1 MDILHCTLAKI
12 FTMEPTHVKAILATQ
27 FNDFEKGPFQY
38 QQWHTLLGSGV
49 FNSDGE
55 TWKYA
60 FLFSPAPYMYAYSI
74 SDRFHRAMTR
84 PFFNKDRVTDY
95 DIFDRHAVR
104 VISRMKSRLEE
115 NQAVDVQDAFGRF
128 TLDSASEFLFGKDV
142 QSIGAGLPYSPASGI
157 PNPASFTNHPS
168 TKFVKAFMK
177 AQGKTLSRSR
187 TGKLWPLYE
196 FWKDLV
202 MPERDVLDSFLIP
215 VLLDARDRK
224 KGRLHEGTNDAQNH
238 QTLLD
243 HLRHCDYIHLCK
255 TSATLFRTALIN
267 TAASARPFDTRS
279 SKQDTTLPNAG
290 GKPYFIPANTT
301 IVYGAFLIHRRTDLW
316 GPDEF
321 DPDRFLDSRLHKYLN
336 PNPFI
341 FIPFNAGP
349 RICLGQQFA
358 YNEASIFLIRL
369 LQVFSRFTPDCEA
382 QAESDKPPR
391 TWKPNQVTTKG
402 RDKIM
407 FRSHFTLCAKGGLWV
422 RMS

>member
-1 MDILHCTLAKI
+1 MALQFLVLTLERYVYVFTLSTTLRLSITIFLALFLVVAGWTLNSIIIRSKAYRSGAILPPSVKESSFTIPSKILESFKNGYPGASAFRLPSYTSGIINSKLPHVGDAFLEWHQQYGNIYTANIFSEIRI

-55 TWKYA
+55 TWK
-60 FLFSPAPYMYAYSI
+60 
-74 SDRFHRAMTR
+74 FHRAMTR

-243 HLRHCDYIHLCK
+243 HLV
-255 TSATLFRTALIN
+255 
-267 TAASARPFDTRS
+267 DTVE
-279 SKQDTTLPNAG
+279 
-290 GKPYFIPANTT
+290 GK
-301 IVYGAFLIHRRTDLW
+301 
-316 GPDEF
+316 
-321 DPDRFLDSRLHKYLN
+321 
-336 PNPFI
+336 
-341 FIPFNAGP
+341 
-349 RICLGQQFA
+349 
-358 YNEASIFLIRL
+358 
-369 LQVFSRFTPDCEA
+369 
-382 QAESDKPPR
+382 
-391 TWKPNQVTTKG
+391 
-402 RDKIM
+402 
-407 FRSHFTLCAKGGLWV
+407 
-422 RMS
+422 